1 MKTKSTSTAM
11 ITAARVAAQPDLK
24 EPKIG
29 DSVHFGFV
37 TDGNG
42 KRIKGGSEIP
52 FDKIS
57 ALYSEKGTGN
67 NGNPVYTVR
76 VASGDAVKI
85 TSVGKSA
92 WEAVA

>member
-1 MKTKSTSTAM
+1 MKTKSTVKTL
-11 ITAARVAAQPDLK
+11 INKARVAAQPDLK
-24 EPKIG
+24 EPKVG
-29 DSVHFGFV
+29 DSVHFNFV

-42 KRIKGGSEIP
+42 KRIKGGSQLP
-52 FDKIS
+52 FDKIT
-57 ALYSEKGTGN
+57 ALYSDKETGK
-67 NGNPVYTVR
+67 NGNPVFNVL